1 MHLLANKH
9 HCHFRML
16 FQTELGE
23 WLYDFVW
30 FYVNCI
36 GQGLLYSF
44 RIDYLNSFQA
54 LVFSAS
60 LWLSIVYFP
69 NWNVHLV
76 HNNASLFHFICICI
90 FLFYFTSRSLFLCLS
105 LCVFFF
111 SFSSHNVSTV
121 FWNPWVVQSIDKIA
135 QIKQRPNKC
144 KTKHERARSNLTK
157 IGTKKTERE
166 TERERIIWHVN
177 VCERVRMRGRA
188 FATARD
194 HCNEQRK

>member
-1 MHLLANKH
+1 MHWPNEQICMGHANGVH
-9 HCHFRML
+9 HALTLCISPKKSTHCNIWIF
-16 FQTELGE
+16 ELKK
-23 WLYDFVW
+23 WMYDSVW

-44 RIDYLNSFQA
+44 RIDYLNSFEA

-76 HNNASLFHFICICI
+76 HNIASLFHFICIYI
-90 FLFYFTSRSLFLCLS
+90 FLFYFNSLSLVLCLS

-121 FWNPWVVQSIDKIA
+121 FEI
-135 QIKQRPNKC
+135 
-144 KTKHERARSNLTK
+144 
-157 IGTKKTERE
+157 RE
-166 TERERIIWHVN
+166 W
-177 VCERVRMRGRA
+177 
-188 FATARD
+188 FS
-194 HCNEQRK
+194 Q